1 MSILFYKMLIPIF
14 VNFFWLIM
22 FGSVSRR
29 SYFYN
34 TSLFDRHPTCNI
46 TLHVTFF
53 LHINLLRSLVILV
66 HNINMTLA
74 FVVSRTTNNISNPSQ
89 KKEIMIFK

>member
-1 MSILFYKMLIPIF
+1 MSILFYEMLIPIF
-14 VNFFWLIM
+14 VNF
-22 FGSVSRR
+22 
-29 SYFYN
+29 
-34 TSLFDRHPTCNI
+34 LFDYVWLCFEKVLISIILHSSTV

-74 FVVSRTTNNISNPSQ
+74 FVVSRTNNNISNPSQ